1 VRITRETQR
10 AIAEAVWLDRFDS
23 LDGLNT
29 AAVAEKFGISTTQA
43 YRELIKIL
51 KGECSLF
58 PFQYRSED
66 DGVIVSTGRIFVRNS
81 ECHKNDNQ
89 IAHSYWFYT

>member
-1 VRITRETQR
+1 MKMTKDIQFQ
-10 AIAEAVWLDRFDS
+10 IAETIWLDRFDG

-29 AAVAEKFGISTTQA
+29 AAVGEKFGISTGQA

-66 DGVIVSTGRIFVRNS
+66 DGVIVSTGRVFVRNS
-81 ECHKNDNQ
+81 ECHKNDDR